1 MGAWLDTER
10 GVRMDDEELRALHGE
25 AVESD
30 EDEAAAVEALGSEG
44 AFEAWVCGCVRMGLL
59 RAVREDG

>member
-1 MGAWLDTER
+1 
-10 GVRMDDEELRALHGE
+10 MDDEELRALHGE

-30 EDEAAAVEALGSEG
+30 EDEAAAVEALGREG